1 MMEKVLK
8 RGEVNRDD
16 TWALEDLYPSLE
28 VYRKD
33 AAALEKLYTAF
44 GEYKGRLGE
53 GADVFL
59 KMLDDYC
66 EMNQLF
72 ERLYVY
78 ANQKLHED
86 LGNSESQQMAGET
99 QVMMNVLSS
108 AAAFMVPEIL
118 SLPSGKLE
126 EYLSLEPGLA
136 KYSRFLEDIMRQKAH
151 TLPLA
156 MEELL
161 ARADELGQGPSNIYS
176 MFNNADIRFEDVTN
190 AEGETMP
197 LTQGRYIMYL
207 ESPDRELRKQAFQ
220 NLYKS
225 YSAFQNT
232 MGALFDANARQ
243 ADFFAKEKKYANAL
257 EAALDASNIPT
268 SVYDRLIE
276 SVHSHQ
282 PLLHRY
288 MSLRKKVLGVDE
300 LHMYDI
306 YVPVARQADKKFT
319 FEEAKEMVLKALSPL
334 GSDYVDRLKEGFDSR
349 WIDVYENQ
357 GKRTGAY
364 SWGAYG
370 IHPYVLLNYQ
380 GNLNNVFTLAHE
392 MGHALHSY
400 YSDEAQPYIYAGYK
414 IFVAEVAST
423 CNEALMIDYCIK
435 NAAGR
440 EEKAYFI
447 NYFLEQVRTTLFRQT
462 MFAEFEKAAHS
473 VVERGGTLNAQVLCD
488 VYYNMNKNYFGEDV
502 VCDDEIRYE
511 WERIP
516 HFYTPFYVYQYATGF
531 SAAIAISRK
540 ILNGEEGIVEKYKE
554 FLSGGCSKDPI
565 ELLKICGVDMTSPQ
579 PVDDALQMF
588 GDYLEELSA
597 LL

>member
-1 MMEKVLK
+1 MEKILK
-8 RGEVNRDD
+8 REEVKTED
-16 TWALEDLYPSLE
+16 TWALEDLYPSVE
-28 VYRKD
+28 IFRAD
-33 AAALEKLYTAF
+33 AARLEELYRAF
-44 GEYKGRLGE
+44 EGYNGKLGE
-53 GADVFL
+53 GGALFL

-86 LGNSESQQMAGET
+86 LGNSESQQLAGET
-99 QVMMNVLSS
+99 QVMMNILNGAS
-108 AAAFMVPEIL
+108 AFMVPEIL
-118 SLPSGKLE
+118 SLPAEKLE
-126 EYLSLEPGLA
+126 EYFQEEAGLSN
-136 KYSRFLEDIMRQKAH
+136 YRRFLDDIMRQKAH

-176 MFNNADIRFEDVTN
+176 MFNNADIRFEDVRN
-190 AEGETMP
+190 DKGEVMP

-207 ESPDRELRKQAFQ
+207 ESADRELRKQAFQ

-225 YSAFQNT
+225 YSGFQNT

-257 EAALDASNIPT
+257 EAALDASNVPL
-268 SVYDRLIE
+268 SVYEKLIE
-276 SVHSHQ
+276 SVHRHQ
-282 PLLHRY
+282 PVLHRY
-288 MSLRKKVLGVDE
+288 MRLRKRVLGVEE
-300 LHMYDI
+300 LHMYDM
-306 YVPVARQADKKFT
+306 YVPIARQADKKFT
-319 FEEAKEMVLKALSPL
+319 FEEAKDMVLKALEPL
-334 GSDYVDRLKEGFDSR
+334 GSDYGDRLREGFEGR

-370 IHPYVLLNYQ
+370 VHPYVLLNYQ
-380 GNLNNVFTLAHE
+380 GNLTNVFTLAHE

-435 NAAGR
+435 NAESR

-488 VYYNMNKNYFGEDV
+488 TYYNMNKNYFGEDV

-531 SAAIAISRK
+531 SAAVAISRK
-540 ILNGEEGIVEKYKE
+540 ILAHEPGIVEKYKE
-554 FLSGGCSKDPI
+554 FLSGGSSRDPI

-579 PVDDALQMF
+579 PVDDALRMF
-588 GDYLEELSA
+588 GDYLDELER
-597 LL
+597 LV